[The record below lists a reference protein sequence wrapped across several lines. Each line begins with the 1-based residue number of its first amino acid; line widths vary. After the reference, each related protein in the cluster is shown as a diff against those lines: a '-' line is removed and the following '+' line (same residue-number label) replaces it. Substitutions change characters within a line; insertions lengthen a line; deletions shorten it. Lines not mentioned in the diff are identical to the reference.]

1 MNKKGK
7 KKTKKFERPED
18 PYWNPDE
25 EPWDDG
31 ADETEESAPF
41 INELLLQTF
50 IDEWQPEDD
59 ERIVDV
65 RAVGVGELREML
77 QIYRTFDCK
86 SPDPLPFYMARLEA
100 HGFRFRMGFSGEQ
113 VMLMRRRNNG
123 KGIQAE
129 YNLFIS

>member
-7 KKTKKFERPED
+7 KRTKKFERPED

-31 ADETEESAPF
+31 ADEPEESVPF

-113 VMLMRRRNNG
+113 VMLIRRRNNG
-123 KGIQAE
+123 KGIQVE
-129 YNLFIS
+129 IQSS

>member
-1 MNKKGK
+1 MNKKSK
-7 KKTKKFERPED
+7 KRTKKFERPED

-31 ADETEESAPF
+31 ADEPEESAPF

-100 HGFRFRMGFSGEQ
+100 HGFRLRMGFSGEQ
-113 VMLMRRRNNG
+113 VMLIRRRNNG
-123 KGIQAE
+123 KGFKCEIQ
-129 YNLFIS
+129 SS

>member
-1 MNKKGK
+1 MNKKSK
-7 KKTKKFERPED
+7 KRTKKFERPED

-31 ADETEESAPF
+31 ADEPEESAPF

-113 VMLMRRRNNG
+113 VMLIRRRNNG
-123 KGIQAE
+123 KGIQVE
-129 YNLFIS
+129 IQSS